1 MAARGVRSFQR
12 PPWLRRP
19 VRREGAERYLLVTLV
34 SFAGTV
40 IATRWFL
47 ALTGFPRIGGGDLHI
62 AHALWGGAALFAAA
76 ILPILLAGRF
86 VYLTSALLAGVG
98 IGLFIDEVGKF
109 ISAENDYF
117 YPAAAPIIYAT
128 FLIAVLVWLRARR
141 PDDPDP
147 RSQLLTAFELFEESV
162 EGDLQRA
169 ERDDLR
175 ARLASAASRA
185 PRAEQRRLAS
195 GLLAFVSAQETRLAP
210 DPVDRIG
217 GLRARWRARSDRWL
231 GGRGLRI
238 LLVGALVVT
247 GVGQILAL
255 VAIGLGVRFDL
266 SQLATA
272 FTRFQLV
279 HLLVEGVAGIL
290 LVAGGALVAVAGR
303 HRLGWTLAYFG
314 LLVALTLADLISF
327 YIRQFDSIEVAL
339 WHVVLLGA
347 VVGYRDQ
354 LRTESAQQAGG
365 ISEVS
370 S

>member
-1 MAARGVRSFQR
+1 M
-12 PPWLRRP
+12 
-19 VRREGAERYLLVTLV
+19 RREGAERYLLVTLV
-34 SFAGTV
+34 SFAATV

-47 ALTGFPRIGGGDLHI
+47 TLTGFPQIGGGDLHI

-76 ILPILLAGRF
+76 ILPILLAGRV

-147 RSQLLTAFELFEESV
+147 RSQLLTALELFEESV
-162 EGDLQRA
+162 EGDLQRG

-175 ARLASAASRA
+175 QRLVSAAAGA
-185 PRAEQRRLAS
+185 PQAEQRRLAS
-195 GLLAFVSAQETRLAP
+195 GLLAFLDGQQLRLAP
-210 DPVDRIG
+210 DPVDRLG
-217 GLRARWRARSDRWL
+217 GLRAGWRARGDRWL
-231 GGRGLRI
+231 GARGLRI
-238 LLVGALVVT
+238 LLIGVLLIT
-247 GVGQILAL
+247 GVGQIAAL
-255 VAIGLGVRFDL
+255 IAIGLDVHFDF
-266 SQLATA
+266 SQLPSA

-279 HLLVEGVAGIL
+279 HLVVEGVAGVL
-290 LVAGGALVAVAGR
+290 LVAGGLLITVAGR

-327 YIRQFDSIEVAL
+327 YTRQFDSIEVAL
-339 WHVVLLGA
+339 WHLLLLGA
-347 VVGYRDQ
+347 VIAYRDQ
-354 LRTESAQQAGG
+354 LRTEDGVQPPV
-365 ISEVS
+365 EEEMNR
-370 S
+370 